1 MLAQVQTAP
10 AVDPQLRRAGIPGLV
25 GKNVLVTG
33 GSSGIGRAVAVRFA
47 EHGANVAIN
56 YLTTPDEAAGTE
68 EQVHACVRRV
78 QQQGVRDV
86 LVHGDVSRED
96 DVVHMVGD
104 ATRRLGGLDI
114 LVNNAGTGGGQAR
127 LHELEPEEF
136 DRVIDVNLRGTFLC
150 TKYAIAHFLTVG
162 GGRIVNIASTYGLI
176 GAPKAPAYCASKG
189 AIINLT
195 RQLAVDYGP
204 DDIRVNAIC
213 PGYID
218 TGLGRRRG
226 RLTPEEVEQATA
238 VREKAAGMQPLGRQ
252 AQPAEVAAVALF
264 LASDASSF
272 MTGSIVPV
280 DGGCTTTFNYG
291 EASN

>member
-1 MLAQVQTAP
+1 MTSINGCTA
-10 AVDPQLRRAGIPGLV
+10 V
-25 GKNVLVTG
+25 VTG
-33 GSSGIGRAVAVRFA
+33 SGNGIGRAIAVALA
-47 EHGANVAIN
+47 GAGAHVMVSDVLEDDGEATAQLIRDTGGSAAFVAADVS
-56 YLTTPDEAAGTE
+56 T
-68 EQVHACVRRV
+68 
-78 QQQGVRDV
+78 VRDSSH
-86 LVHGDVSRED
+86 LI
-96 DVVHMVGD
+96 D
-104 ATRRLGGLDI
+104 ATLETFGGLDV
-114 LVNNAGTGGGQAR
+114 LVNNAGIGGGQAR
-127 LHELEPEEF
+127 LHELEPDDF

-150 TKYAIAHFLTVG
+150 TKYAIGHFLTVG

-189 AIINLT
+189 GIINLT

-204 DDIRVNAIC
+204 DHIRVNAIC

-226 RLTPEEVEQATA
+226 RLTPEEIETATA

-252 AQPAEVAAVALF
+252 AQPSEVAAVALF

-272 MTGSIVPV
+272 MTGSVVPV

>member
-1 MLAQVQTAP
+1 MTRIDGRTA
-10 AVDPQLRRAGIPGLV
+10 V
-25 GKNVLVTG
+25 VTG
-33 GSSGIGRAVAVRFA
+33 SGNGIGRAIALA
-47 EHGANVAIN
+47 LA
-56 YLTTPDEAAGTE
+56 AAGAHVMVSDILEDDGEATAQSIRE
-68 EQVHACVRRV
+68 DGGSAAFVTA
-78 QQQGVRDV
+78 
-86 LVHGDVSRED
+86 DVSSVED
-96 DVVHMVGD
+96 SS
-104 ATRRLGGLDI
+104 RLIDTTLKTFGGLDI

-127 LHELEPEEF
+127 LHELEPDDF

-150 TKYAIAHFLTVG
+150 AKFALGHFLTVG

-176 GAPKAPAYCASKG
+176 GAPKAPAYCASKA

-204 DDIRVNAIC
+204 DGIRVNAIC

-218 TGLGRRRG
+218 TRLGRRRS
-226 RLTPEEVEQATA
+226 RLTPQEIEAATA
-238 VREKAAGMQPLGRQ
+238 VREKAAGLQPLGRQ
-252 AQPAEVAAVALF
+252 AQPAEVASVALF

-272 MTGSIVPV
+272 MTGSIVTV

>member
-1 MLAQVQTAP
+1 MTRIDGLTA
-10 AVDPQLRRAGIPGLV
+10 V
-25 GKNVLVTG
+25 VTG
-33 GSSGIGRAVAVRFA
+33 SGNGIGRAIAVALA
-47 EHGANVAIN
+47 
-56 YLTTPDEAAGTE
+56 AAGAH
-68 EQVHACVRRV
+68 VMVS
-78 QQQGVRDV
+78 DV
-86 LVHGDVSRED
+86 LEEDGETTAASIRESGGSAAFVAADVASVED
-96 DVVHMVGD
+96 SSHLIHH
-104 ATRRLGGLDI
+104 TLETFGGLDI
-114 LVNNAGTGGGQAR
+114 LVNNAGIGGGQSR
-127 LHELEPEEF
+127 LHELDVEEF
-136 DRVIDVNLRGTFLC
+136 DRVVDVNLRGTFLC
-150 TKYAIAHFLTVG
+150 SKYAIAHFLTVG

-176 GAPKAPAYCASKG
+176 GAPKAPAYCATKG
-189 AIINLT
+189 GIINLT

-204 DDIRVNAIC
+204 DGIRVNAIC

-226 RLTPEEVEQATA
+226 RLTQDEIEAATA

-264 LASDASSF
+264 LTSDDSSF